1 MTKPK
6 KQEEDDTL
14 ETTDSSVEKPK
25 PTTPQIPTQKPK
37 APTFQNANN
46 FGKWRFRNT
55 ISKQRPGR
63 AAARGR

>member
-1 MTKPK
+1 MSIILNYSPMTKPK

-46 FGKWRFRNT
+46 FGK
-55 ISKQRPGR
+55 
-63 AAARGR
+63 